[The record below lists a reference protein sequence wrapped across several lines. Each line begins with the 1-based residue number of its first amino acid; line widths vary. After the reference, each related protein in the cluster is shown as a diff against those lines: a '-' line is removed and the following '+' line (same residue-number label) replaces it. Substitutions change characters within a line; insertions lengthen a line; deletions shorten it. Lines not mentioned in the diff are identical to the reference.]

1 MIVSDQNTIVW
12 KRARVS
18 SKRQVTIPQK
28 LYEQVGIKDEVEF
41 SIQNNQIVLR
51 PIREPNENEQ
61 FADLIL
67 ADLIDQGLTGQ
78 ELLAT
83 FRQKQKELRG
93 AVTNL
98 IKDSEKAAKHFDKNA
113 TDETHELFGDL
124 MED

>member
-28 LYEQVGIKDEVEF
+28 LYEQAGIKDEVEF
-41 SIQNNQIVLR
+41 SIQDNQIILR
-51 PIREPNENEQ
+51 PIREPNENEK

-67 ADLIDQGLTGQ
+67 ADLIEQGLTGQ
-78 ELLAT
+78 ELLST

-93 AVTNL
+93 AVTHL

-113 TDETHELFGDL
+113 KDETDELFGDL

>member
-28 LYEQVGIKDEVEF
+28 LYEQAGIKDEVEF
-41 SIQNNQIVLR
+41 SIQDNQIILR
-51 PIREPNENEQ
+51 PIREPSENEQ

-83 FRQKQKELRG
+83 FRQKQKELRR

-113 TDETHELFGDL
+113 NDETDELFGDL

>member
-1 MIVSDQNTIVW
+1 MIVSDQNIIVW

-28 LYEQVGIKDEVEF
+28 LYEQAGIKDEVEF
-41 SIQNNQIVLR
+41 SIQDNQIILR

-67 ADLIDQGLTGQ
+67 ADLIEQGLTGQ
-78 ELLAT
+78 ELLSN

-93 AVTNL
+93 AVTHL

-113 TDETHELFGDL
+113 KDETDELFGDL

>member
-1 MIVSDQNTIVW
+1 MIASDQNTIVW

-28 LYEQVGIKDEVEF
+28 LYEQAGIKDEVEF
-41 SIQNNQIVLR
+41 SIQDNQIILR

-67 ADLIDQGLTGQ
+67 ADLIEQGLTGQ
-78 ELLAT
+78 ELLST

-93 AVTNL
+93 AVAHL
-98 IKDSEKAAKHFDKNA
+98 IKDSEKAAKYFDKNA